1 MCNEII
7 VDKNISYSI
16 LQMIKPEPDNSPGN
30 NSKSVLS
37 FDLYEKKIL
46 EILEKNP
53 IIPIIQTNIPI
64 IFQKIESE
72 CGVIDCHSKVLIRA
86 LVTAVCL
93 SCIHSKVLI
102 RINSRYFSTI
112 T

>member
-1 MCNEII
+1 MCSEII
-7 VDKNISYSI
+7 VDKTISYSI
-16 LQMIKPEPDNSPGN
+16 LQMIKPEPDNSPEN

-46 EILEKNP
+46 EILEKNT
-53 IIPIIQTNIPI
+53 TNIPI

>member
-1 MCNEII
+1 MCSEII
-7 VDKNISYSI
+7 VDKTISYSI
-16 LQMIKPEPDNSPGN
+16 LQMIKPEPDNSPEN

-46 EILEKNP
+46 EILEKNT
-53 IIPIIQTNIPI
+53 TNIPI

-86 LVTAVCL
+86 LATAVCL

>member
-1 MCNEII
+1 
-7 VDKNISYSI
+7 
-16 LQMIKPEPDNSPGN
+16 MIKPEPDNSPEN

-46 EILEKNP
+46 EILEKNT
-53 IIPIIQTNIPI
+53 TNIPI

>member
-1 MCNEII
+1 MCSEII
-7 VDKNISYSI
+7 LDKTISYSI
-16 LQMIKPEPDNSPGN
+16 LQMIKPEPDNSPEN

-46 EILEKNP
+46 EILEKNT
-53 IIPIIQTNIPI
+53 TNIPI

>member
-1 MCNEII
+1 
-7 VDKNISYSI
+7 
-16 LQMIKPEPDNSPGN
+16 MIKPEPDNSPGN

-46 EILEKNP
+46 EILEKNYH
-53 IIPIIQTNIPI
+53 IIETNIPI

>member
-1 MCNEII
+1 MCNNII
-7 VDKNISYSI
+7 EDQTINYSI
-16 LQMIKPEPDNSPGN
+16 LQMLVTEPDNPSGN
-30 NSKSVLS
+30 NSISVLS
-37 FDLYEKKIL
+37 FEKYERKIL
-46 EILEKNP
+46 EILKTNT
-53 IIPIIQTNIPI
+53 TNIPI